1 MTATI
6 TIVSFIH
13 INEFSNNFEFLNLR
27 VINSKDEG
35 GSNWICLDF
44 LDLCITKIHKLTI
57 QVVPDNVDDGKM
69 TKLTLH

>member
-6 TIVSFIH
+6 TIVSF

-27 VINSKDEG
+27 VINSKDDD